1 MVLLVGT
8 LLPVTASASKVIL
21 VFGDSLSAGYG
32 LARGQSWP
40 DLLQA
45 RLGQGERGAQVIN
58 ASVSGETTAGGVARL
73 PTLLREHQPDVV
85 ILELGAN
92 DGLRG
97 LPLPEMK
104 DNLARMLKAVA
115 DSGAVAVLIPMR
127 IPPNYGPAYANGF
140 AETFAELSGQFERVL
155 LTAFFLQEVALN
167 PALLQADGLHPTAAA
182 QPLML
187 DAVWP
192 TIAAALEQPN
202 RVTP

>member
-1 MVLLVGT
+1 MGAW
-8 LLPVTASASKVIL
+8 LPATASASKVIL

-32 LARGQSWP
+32 LAVGQSWP

-45 RLGQGERGAQVIN
+45 RLGRGAGRARIIN
-58 ASVSGETTAGGVARL
+58 ASISGETTAGGVARL
-73 PTLLREHQPDVV
+73 PSLLREHQPHVV
-85 ILELGAN
+85 IIELGAN

-97 LPLPEMK
+97 LPLPEMRE
-104 DNLARMLKAVA
+104 NLTRMLKAVA
-115 DSGAVAVLIPMR
+115 DSGATSVLLPMR

-140 AETFAELSGQFERVL
+140 AEVFSTLPQQVERVL
-155 LTAFFLQEVALN
+155 LAAFFLQDVALN

-192 TIAAALEQPN
+192 TIAAALEQPS